1 MKVVITAAGSGT
13 RLLPMTKEMPKEMM
27 PVFTKINEKRYVS
40 PLLQIIFEQLYEC
53 KIRKFCFV
61 VGREK
66 RSIEDH
72 FTPDTTFLKNSLQKN
87 KNVISKFYKKINQSN
102 LLWVNQ
108 NEPKGFGDAVK
119 LTKQFVGNDDFI
131 VHAGDVSIINSKIHP
146 VMRLIKMGKDF
157 DASAVL
163 LIRKVD
169 DPKRHGVPTL
179 ERISSSVFNVKK
191 VIEKPNNPTSNIGLM
206 PLYYFKSDIFEELQK
221 IKPGKGHEFQ
231 LTDAIQGL
239 IKNGKKV
246 LAIPLLPHEKLLDV
260 GTVESFYDAQKIS
273 YSADDF

>member
-27 PVFTKINEKRYVS
+27 PVFTKINKKRYVS
-40 PLLQIIFEQLYEC
+40 PLLQLIFEQLYEC

-72 FTPDTTFLKNSLQKN
+72 FTPDTSFLKNSLQKN
-87 KNVISKFYKKINQSN
+87 RNVLSKFYKKINQSD

-108 NEPKGFGDAVK
+108 NEPRGFGDAVK
-119 LTKQFVGNDDFI
+119 LTKQFVGNDDFV
-131 VHAGDVSIINSKIHP
+131 VHAGDVSIINSKVHP
-146 VMRLIKMGKDF
+146 VTRLIKIGKEF

-163 LIRKVD
+163 LVRKVS

-179 ERISSSVFNVKK
+179 EKISSTVFNVKK
-191 VIEKPNNPTSNIGLM
+191 VVEKPNKPTSNIGLM
-206 PLYYFKSDIFEELQK
+206 PVYYFKSEIFEQLQK
-221 IKPGKGHEFQ
+221 IKLGKGHEFQ

-239 IKNGKKV
+239 IKNKKTV
-246 LAIPLLPHEKLLDV
+246 LAIPLDSSEKLLDV
-260 GTVESFYDAQKIS
+260 GTVESFYDSQRTS